1 MDIRRVMGGA
11 VLILLLCVS
20 GTWGAR
26 LIQEEAPLPVKKQ
39 GTQTT
44 PAKQTAPPQKSSTE
58 QPGVTDQK
66 EKVVPLKEF
75 KKQQRQMQ
83 YFGLN
88 PDVPRQKDQ
97 GADGAVEDNVPGEQ
111 PTQPPA
117 PAPFAKPAN
126 QSVKQTPPKME
137 VDASGQF
144 ITMDFD
150 GVDIKVFIKFI
161 ADITGKNFIIDEK
174 VSGKITVISPRKM
187 TMDEAYRVFLSVLEV
202 NGFGTVDMGGVTKIV
217 KAADAITKSLETVPE
232 PPMIRDDTM
241 ITQIIQLKYADAN
254 DMRNLLSPLMSKAS
268 SQLLSYPQSNVLIV
282 TDNKSNIKKIMD
294 ILKVIDVAGFAQEV
308 KIIPLNYASATDLAA
323 KLGEIMTEERQEQL
337 QRLRHVRQPESVG
350 TKTVTKIIPYER
362 TNSMIVM
369 APPQDL
375 PGIEQLISKL
385 DIPTPTGKEDIHVY
399 YLQHA
404 NAEDLAKV
412 LTEIPT
418 PESPDSQAQPTA
430 VPAGQTPAAQA
441 RARTMKNPTLKEQN
455 IKISPDKETNSL
467 IIYAD
472 PYQYRSIIET
482 IKFLDIPRKQVYVRA
497 AIMEVKTNKD
507 FKVGVEWTFAEDFT
521 YDSGKRTGAVIG
533 RTGQSFITSP
543 GDLPSGPLVGVIG
556 EAITVTSGSTKI
568 TFPNMSSFINAMAQ
582 DTDVNIISTPQIL
595 TMDNKEAEIK
605 VGANIPYVTRE
616 DTDSTNIDRTVR
628 TYDYRDVGVTL
639 KLTPQIN
646 QQGNIRMN
654 LFQEITTLVPGST
667 GDEYAPST
675 LKRSASTTVN
685 VKDGSTMVIGGL
697 IGETLTVSDY
707 RVPLLGDIPLL
718 GWLFKSFSKSGE
730 KTNLYIFLS
739 RMIIDTHE
747 KTQALYKEK
756 SNEADEM
763 LKPLV
768 PAKKAQ
774 PDEKNK
780 P

>member
-11 VLILLLCVS
+11 VLIMLLCVS

-26 LIQEEAPLPVKKQ
+26 LIQEEDEVPLPAQKQ
-39 GTQTT
+39 GTQTKQT
-44 PAKQTAPPQKSSTE
+44 VPSKQTGTTKQTATKKTASDQTE
-58 QPGVTDQK
+58 KVIPLREFK
-66 EKVVPLKEF
+66 EKQ
-75 KKQQRQMQ
+75 KQMN
-83 YFGLN
+83 YFGLPPN
-88 PDVPRQKDQ
+88 AGMPKESGKEERVDVNTGNEETAAAPSPSPAVQPR
-97 GADGAVEDNVPGEQ
+97 
-111 PTQPPA
+111 
-117 PAPFAKPAN
+117 
-126 QSVKQTPPKME
+126 SQTAPKMT
-137 VDASGQF
+137 VDPSGQF

-150 GVDIKVFIKFI
+150 GVDIRVFIKFI
-161 ADITGKNFIIDEK
+161 ADISGKNFIIDDK

-217 KAADAITKSLETVPE
+217 KAADAITKSLDTTTE
-232 PPMIRDDTM
+232 PPMIKDDTM

-254 DMRNLLSPLMSKAS
+254 DMRNLLNPLMSKAS

-308 KIIPLNYASATDLAA
+308 KIIPLTFASAADLAD
-323 KLGEIMTEERQEQL
+323 KLGEIMTEGRQEEI
-337 QRLRHVRQPESVG
+337 QRLRNVRQQESVG
-350 TKTVTKIIPYER
+350 TKTITKIIPYER

-375 PGIEQLISKL
+375 TGIEELIRKL
-385 DIPTPTGKEDIHVY
+385 DIPTPSGKEDIHVY

-418 PESPDSQAQPTA
+418 PESPDAQAQAATT
-430 VPAGQTPAAQA
+430 AGQTAAAQTK
-441 RARTMKNPTLKEQN
+441 ARTVKNTALKEQN

-472 PYQYRSIIET
+472 PYQYKTIVET
-482 IKFLDIPRKQVYVRA
+482 IKFLDIPRRQVYVKA
-497 AIMEVKTNKD
+497 AIMEVNTSKD
-507 FKVGVEWTFAEDFT
+507 FNVGVEWTVAEDFD
-521 YDSGKRTGAVIG
+521 YDSGNRTGAVIG
-533 RTGQSFITSP
+533 RTGQNFLTSAS
-543 GDLPSGPLVGVIG
+543 DLPSGPLIGVIG
-556 EAITVTSGSTKI
+556 EAITVTSGSTEI
-568 TFPNMSSFINAMAQ
+568 TFPNMSAFINAMAQ

-605 VGANIPYVTRE
+605 VGSNVPYVTRE

-646 QQGNIRMN
+646 QQGNIRMEI
-654 LFQEITTLVPGST
+654 FQEITTLVSGS
-667 GDEYAPST
+667 GDDQYAPTT
-675 LKRSASTTVN
+675 LKRSASTTVS
-685 VKDGSTMVIGGL
+685 VKDGSTMVLAGL
-697 IGETLTVSDY
+697 IGDTLSVSNY
-707 RVPLLGDIPLL
+707 RVPLLGDIPII
-718 GWLFKSFSKSGE
+718 GYLFKSLTKSRE
-730 KTNLYIFLS
+730 KTNLYIFITPQ
-739 RMIIDTHE
+739 IIDTEE

-756 SNEADEM
+756 AKEADEALLPM
-763 LKPLV
+763 NPSIK
-768 PAKKAQ
+768 AKT
-774 PDEKNK
+774 DEKNK

>member
-11 VLILLLCVS
+11 VLIVLLCVS

-26 LIQEEAPLPVKKQ
+26 LIQDEAPLPVKKQ

-44 PAKQTAPPQKSSTE
+44 PARQQATTPQ
-58 QPGVTDQK
+58 QPGTTQK
-66 EKVVPLKEF
+66 EKVIPLREF
-75 KKQQRQMQ
+75 RKQQEQMQ
-83 YFGLN
+83 YFGNN
-88 PDVPRQKDQ
+88 PNVRTPTNSGPGEPSGDDVNAGQQ
-97 GADGAVEDNVPGEQ
+97 GASSPS
-111 PTQPPA
+111 PA
-117 PAPFAKPAN
+117 P
-126 QSVKQTPPKME
+126 SVKSGNQTATQSPPKME
-137 VDASGQF
+137 VDESGQF

-217 KAADAITKSLETVPE
+217 KAADAITKSLETTTE
-232 PPMIRDDTM
+232 APMIRDDTM
-241 ITQIIQLKYADAN
+241 ITQIIQLRYSDAN

-282 TDNKSNIKKIMD
+282 TDSKSNIKKIMD

-308 KIIPLNYASATDLAA
+308 KIIPLTYASATDLAA

-337 QRLRHVRQPESVG
+337 QRLRNVRQPESVG

-362 TNSMIVM
+362 TNAIIVM

-375 PGIEQLISKL
+375 AGIEGLIKKL
-385 DIPTPTGKEDIHVY
+385 DIPTPSGKEDIHVY
-399 YLQHA
+399 YLQYA

-418 PESPDSQAQPTA
+418 PESPDAQAQAAAAPA
-430 VPAGQTPAAQA
+430 AGQTAAAQT
-441 RARTMKNPTLKEQN
+441 RARTVVNPALKEQN

-472 PYQYRSIIET
+472 PYQYKNIIDT

-497 AIMEVKTNKD
+497 AIMEVNTTKD
-507 FKVGVEWTFAEDFT
+507 FKVGVEWTFAEDFK
-521 YDSGKRTGAVIG
+521 YDSGERIGAVIG
-533 RTGQSFITSP
+533 RTGQNFIASP
-543 GDLPSGPLVGVIG
+543 SDLPSGPLVGVIG
-556 EAITVTSGSTKI
+556 EAITVTSGSTKL

-582 DTDVNIISTPQIL
+582 DSDVNIISTPQIL

-646 QQGNIRMN
+646 QQGNIRMD

-685 VKDGSTMVIGGL
+685 IKDGSTMVIGGL
-697 IGETLTVSDY
+697 IGDTLTLSDY
-707 RVPLLGDIPLL
+707 RVPLLGDIPLI
-718 GWLFKSFSKSGE
+718 GWLFKSYGRSRE
-730 KTNLYIFLS
+730 KTNLYIFLTP
-739 RMIIDTHE
+739 MIIDTEE
-747 KTQALYKEK
+747 KTQALFKEK
-756 SNEADEM
+756 SGEADKM
-763 LKPLV
+763 LRNMTTPG
-768 PAKKAQ
+768 KAQ
-774 PDEKNK
+774 PE
-780 P
+780 